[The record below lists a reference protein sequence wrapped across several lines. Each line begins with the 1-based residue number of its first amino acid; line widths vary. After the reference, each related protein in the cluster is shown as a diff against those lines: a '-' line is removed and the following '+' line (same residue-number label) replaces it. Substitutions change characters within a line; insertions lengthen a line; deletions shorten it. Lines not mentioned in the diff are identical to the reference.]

1 MLRLSH
7 LMEDGI
13 PEQNQKMQGM
23 AKELIM
29 VKYLNSIGV
38 VEFLLNHMNILF
50 QQKIQP
56 VLGK

>member
-1 MLRLSH
+1 
-7 LMEDGI
+7 MEDGI